1 LSLKE
6 KQLINLS
13 PELVTFLMLGGVFTL
28 VLTGFPIAFVIGSV
42 AFLTG
47 IVVFGPN
54 VAFHIMYT
62 RFYGLSLNYPYLAV
76 PLFTFM
82 GVILQRSGITKDLY
96 DSLYES
102 LGGLKGGLAIVT
114 VIFGTILAAC
124 LGVIAASV
132 TILSL
137 IALGPMIN
145 KGYNKSLAAG
155 TIVAS
160 GTLGIL
166 IPPSIMLVVYGPQA
180 GISIGQ
186 MFMGA
191 VFPGLILSFLYVVY
205 IAVICRIKPEFGPA
219 MPANEITSFS
229 AKKFFRL
236 LKSMVPPVLL
246 IVAVLGTIFAGIAP
260 PTEAA
265 AVGSLAAILLALAYR
280 KFSWSLIKN
289 ASIETLKV
297 SAFVVMIAAL
307 SYAFVG
313 IFMSAGSGD
322 VVTKLIMSIPG
333 GRWGAFLF
341 IMLIVFL
348 LGMFI
353 EWIGIVFIIVPIF
366 SPILVKLG
374 FNPLWAGLMIC
385 INLQMAFQTPPMAM
399 SIFVLKGTADPALG
413 LTMGDIIKGVIPF
426 ITIIMFT
433 LVLCM
438 IFPEIITWLPGKL
451 IGPTH

>member
-1 LSLKE
+1 MIDISA
-6 KQLINLS
+6 
-13 PELVTFLMLGGVFTL
+13 ELVTFLMLGGVFAL

-42 AFLTG
+42 SFIVGFL
-47 IVVFGPN
+47 VFGPETT
-54 VAFHIMYT
+54 FHILYS

-82 GVILQRSGITKDLY
+82 GVILQHSGITKTLY
-96 DSLYES
+96 ESLYES

-132 TILSL
+132 TILTL
-137 IALGPMIN
+137 IALGPMITR
-145 KGYNKSLAAG
+145 GYNKPLAAG

-180 GISIGQ
+180 GLSIGQ

-191 VFPGLILSFLYVVY
+191 IFPGLLLSALYVAY
-205 IAVICRIKPEFGPA
+205 IAIRCRLQPEAGPA
-219 MPANEITSFS
+219 MSESEITPFS
-229 AKKFFRL
+229 MAKFVKL
-236 LKSMVPPVLL
+236 MKSLVPPVAL
-246 IVAVLGTIFAGIAP
+246 IIAVLGTIFSGMAP

-265 AVGSLAAILLALAYR
+265 AVGSLAAVILAIIYR
-280 KFSWSLIKN
+280 KFSWSLIKH
-289 ASIETLKV
+289 AAIETLRV
-297 SAFVVMIAAL
+297 SSFVVIIAAL
-307 SYAFVG
+307 CYAFVG

-322 VVTKLIMSIPG
+322 VVTKLILAVPG
-333 GRWGAFLF
+333 GKWASFAV

-366 SPILVKLG
+366 SPILTQLG
-374 FNPLWAGLMIC
+374 FNPLWAGMMIC

-399 SIFVLKGTADPALG
+399 SIFVLKGTADPKLG

-426 ITIIMFT
+426 VLIIMLV
-433 LVLCM
+433 LVLC
-438 IFPEIITWLPGKL
+438 IVFPEIITWLPEKL
-451 IGPTH
+451 IGPSYH

>member
-1 LSLKE
+1 MIELSAE
-6 KQLINLS
+6 LI
-13 PELVTFLMLGGVFTL
+13 TFLMLGGVFVL

-42 AFLTG
+42 AFLIGTL
-47 IVVFGPN
+47 VFGPTT
-54 VAFHIMYT
+54 AFHIMYS
-62 RFYGLSLNYPYLAV
+62 RFYDLSLNYPYLAV

-82 GVILQRSGITKDLY
+82 GVILQHSGITKDLY
-96 DSLYES
+96 ESLYES
-102 LGGLKGGLAIVT
+102 LGNLKGGLAVVT

-132 TILSL
+132 TILTL
-137 IALGPMIN
+137 IALGPMISR
-145 KGYNKSLAAG
+145 GYNKPLAAG

-166 IPPSIMLVVYGPQA
+166 IPPSIMLVVYAPQA
-180 GISIGQ
+180 GLSIGQ

-191 VFPGLILSFLYVVY
+191 VFPGLILSALYIVY
-205 IAVICRIKPEFGPA
+205 IVIACKIKPEWGPSI
-219 MPANEITSFS
+219 PQDQITPFS
-229 AKKFFRL
+229 TKKLIRL
-236 LKSMVPPVLL
+236 LQSMVPPVLL
-246 IVAVLGTIFAGIAP
+246 IVAVLGTIFSGIAP

-280 KFSWSLIKN
+280 KFSWKLIKH
-289 ASIETLKV
+289 ASLETLKV

-307 SYAFVG
+307 CYAFVG

-322 VVTKLIMSIPG
+322 VVTRLIMSVPG
-333 GRWGAFLF
+333 GKWASFTI
-341 IMLIVFL
+341 IMLIVFM

-413 LTMGDIIKGVIPF
+413 LTMADIIRGVIPF
-426 ITIIMFT
+426 ILIIMLT

-438 IFPEIITWLPGKL
+438 IFPEIITWLPERL

>member
-1 LSLKE
+1 MIELSA
-6 KQLINLS
+6 
-13 PELVTFLMLGGVFTL
+13 ELVTVLMLGGVFAL

-42 AFLTG
+42 SFIVGFL
-47 IVVFGPN
+47 IFGPN
-54 VAFHIMYT
+54 TTFHILYS

-82 GVILQRSGITKDLY
+82 GVVLQHSGITKDLY
-96 DSLYES
+96 DSLYDV
-102 LGGLKGGLAIVT
+102 LGNLKGGLAVVT
-114 VIFGTILAAC
+114 VVFGTVLAAC
-124 LGVIAASV
+124 LGVIAASI
-132 TILSL
+132 TILTL
-137 IALGPMIN
+137 IALGPMVTR
-145 KGYNKSLAAG
+145 GYDKSLAAG

-191 VFPGLILSFLYVVY
+191 IFPGLILSGLYILYIVVRS
-205 IAVICRIKPEFGPA
+205 IIDPSVGPSIPIEEQTPLTVEKFVRLIK
-219 MPANEITSFS
+219 S
-229 AKKFFRL
+229 L
-236 LKSMVPPVLL
+236 VPPVLL
-246 IVAVLGTIFAGIAP
+246 ILAVLGTIFSGIAP

-265 AVGSLAAILLALAYR
+265 AMGGLASILLALAYR
-280 KFSWSLIKN
+280 KLSFDLIKH
-289 ASIETLKV
+289 ACIETLRV

-307 SYAFVG
+307 CYAFVG
-313 IFMSAGSGD
+313 VFMSAGSGE
-322 VVTKLIMSIPG
+322 VVSRAILAVPG
-333 GRWGAFLF
+333 GRWGSFAV

-366 SPILVKLG
+366 SPIFIELG

-399 SIFVLKGTADPALG
+399 GIFVLKGTAPPELG
-413 LTMGDIIKGVIPF
+413 VTMGHIIKGVIPF
-426 ITIIMFT
+426 IIIIIFT
-433 LVLCM
+433 LTLLV
-438 IFPEIITWLPGKL
+438 IFPEIITWLPAQMIKPSGA
-451 IGPTH
+451 